1 MRRIEV
7 RAKLSLLAKPFFDD
21 TTTLVTNTHT
31 SLSAGTC
38 FTVANCRRSCGVD
51 NVHCVHSNNI
61 VAMLTYHTTGRLLIQ
76 AAGGE
81 MNGEDAAMFS
91 ELTAVGKKCTE
102 YEPTGLTSTPGPMTV
117 DWACKFLL

>member
-1 MRRIEV
+1 MPPQV
-7 RAKLSLLAKPFFDD
+7 CLAPA
-21 TTTLVTNTHT
+21 
-31 SLSAGTC
+31 SLSQ
-38 FTVANCRRSCGVD
+38 TVGDLTAD
-51 NVHCVHSNNI
+51 NAHCVHSNNI

-117 DWACKFLL
+117 DWACKLPYL

>member
-1 MRRIEV
+1 MSVLVLHEF
-7 RAKLSLLAKPFFDD
+7 KLWWSYEY
-21 TTTLVTNTHT
+21 
-31 SLSAGTC
+31 
-38 FTVANCRRSCGVD
+38 GVD
-51 NVHCVHSNNI
+51 DGHRNNI

-102 YEPTGLTSTPGPMTV
+102 YEPTGLTATPGSMTV
-117 DWACKFLL
+117 DSGRVSSYRL

>member
-1 MRRIEV
+1 MHLLLNRWRSY
-7 RAKLSLLAKPFFDD
+7 RAP
-21 TTTLVTNTHT
+21 T
-31 SLSAGTC
+31 SLSGTC
-38 FTVANCRRSCGVD
+38 FTVANCRRSCGAD
-51 NVHCVHSNNI
+51 NAHCVHSNNI